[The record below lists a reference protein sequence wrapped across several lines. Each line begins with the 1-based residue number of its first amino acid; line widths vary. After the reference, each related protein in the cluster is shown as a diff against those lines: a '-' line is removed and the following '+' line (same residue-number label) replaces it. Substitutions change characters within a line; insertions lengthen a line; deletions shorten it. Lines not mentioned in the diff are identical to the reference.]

1 MEGGPE
7 MAVRYVNAN
16 FGSREHFNA
25 YQGVPAVIWDAPGPL
40 GVAHT
45 ARATIWGPGDW

>member
-16 FGSREHFNA
+16 FRAREHSNA
-25 YQGVPAVIWDAPGPL
+25 YQGVSAVIWDALRPP
-40 GVAHT
+40 GVART
-45 ARATIWGPGDW
+45 ARAAI

>member
-16 FGSREHFNA
+16 FRAREHFNA
-25 YQGVPAVIWDAPGPL
+25 YQGVPAVIWDAPGPP
-40 GVAHT
+40 GVARI
-45 ARATIWGPGDW
+45 ARAAI

>member
-16 FGSREHFNA
+16 FRAREHFNA
-25 YQGVPAVIWDAPGPL
+25 YQGVPAVIWDAPGPP
-40 GVAHT
+40 GVARI
-45 ARATIWGPGDW
+45 ACAAI